1 MAGWLLL
8 VLLLGGSSRGD
19 SAALMAL
26 VPVSVFVVIWLAVV
40 RGARGVDAVI
50 WPAGVVLALVAIGLV
65 QLIPLPPAIWASL
78 GGREPLVVV
87 DHLIGTA
94 DVWRPISLSPI
105 RTWSAVFS
113 LSVPLAAI
121 LLYAGMRRSDR
132 QLIVPLLI
140 GAAAISAVFAIAQAV
155 TPDAVFLYFYR
166 YTNLGEPV
174 GLFAN
179 RNHNAVFLSTSLI
192 WMGYAATYPDSRYLP
207 PRNVRLALASAAG
220 VVIVAI
226 LINASRAG
234 LVAAALALVF
244 AATIAV
250 CRSMDGQ
257 ERGRAGGQ
265 LGARM
270 PLQVQLAGRQW
281 AIPGS
286 ALVAAVITGGVAVL
300 SLVLLLSARLPAIDR
315 VARTGMGDELR
326 LGMIPALLDMAWRHL
341 PFGTGLGAFDLAYRR
356 YEADA
361 LLMQNYI
368 NNAHDDWLQ
377 LVIEGGVPLAVLAIL
392 ACLWVLARGWQLI
405 RLGGNARGL
414 ALCICGSWL
423 IFALASLVDYPLRTP
438 TMMAVTALLGCILAT
453 ASTRDDAPAQ

>member
-1 MAGWLLL
+1 MAVWLLL

-19 SAALMAL
+19 NAALMAL

-40 RGARGVDAVI
+40 RGARGVDAI
-50 WPAGVVLALVAIGLV
+50 AWPIGVVLVLVTIGLV

-78 GGREPLVVV
+78 GGREPLVSV
-87 DHLIGTA
+87 DRLIGTA
-94 DVWRPISLSPI
+94 DVWRPISLSPV

-121 LLYAGMRRSDR
+121 LLYARMRRSDR
-132 QLIVPLLI
+132 QLVVPLLI
-140 GAAAISAVFAIAQAV
+140 GAAVISAVFAFAQAV
-155 TPDAVFLYFYR
+155 TPGAEFLYFYR

-192 WMGYAATYPDSRYLP
+192 WMGYAASHADYRYLP
-207 PRNVRLALASAAG
+207 PRNVRLVLASAAG

-244 AATIAV
+244 VALIVA

-257 ERGRAGGQ
+257 VRGQAGGAMR
-265 LGARM
+265 ARM
-270 PLQVQLAGRQW
+270 HVQLAGRQW

-300 SLVLLLSARLPAIDR
+300 SFVFLLSARLPAIDR
-315 VARTGMGDELR
+315 VAHTGLGDELR

-341 PFGTGLGAFDLAYRR
+341 PFGSGLGVFDLAYRR

-368 NNAHDDWLQ
+368 NNAHNDWLQ
-377 LVIEGGVPLAVLAIL
+377 LVIEGGVPLAVLAIV
-392 ACLWVLARGWQLI
+392 ASGWVLVRGWQLI
-405 RLGGNARGL
+405 RLGGKARGL
-414 ALCICGSWL
+414 ALCIWGSWL

-438 TMMAVTALLGCILAT
+438 MMMAVTALLGCVLAT
-453 ASTRDDAPAQ
+453 APTRGGGQTE

>member
-1 MAGWLLL
+1 MAVWLLL
-8 VLLLGGSSRGD
+8 VLMLGGSSRGD
-19 SAALMAL
+19 NAALMAL

-40 RGARGVDAVI
+40 RGARGVDGIA
-50 WPAGVVLALVAIGLV
+50 WPIGVVLVLVTIGLL

-78 GGREPLVVV
+78 GGREPLVAV
-87 DHLIGTA
+87 DRLIGTA
-94 DVWRPISLSPI
+94 DVWRPISLSPV

-121 LLYAGMRRSDR
+121 LLYARMRRSD
-132 QLIVPLLI
+132 QLLVVPLLI
-140 GAAAISAVFAIAQAV
+140 GAAVISAVFAIAQAV
-155 TPDAVFLYFYR
+155 TPGAEFLYFYR

-192 WMGYAATYPDSRYLP
+192 WMGYAASHADSRYMP

-234 LVAAALALVF
+234 LVSAALALVF
-244 AATIAV
+244 AALIAV
-250 CRSMDGQ
+250 CRSMEGP
-257 ERGRAGGQ
+257 AGGQ
-265 LGARM
+265 ARARVPM
-270 PLQVQLAGRQW
+270 RVQLAGRQW

-286 ALVAAVITGGVAVL
+286 ALAAAVITGGVAVL

-341 PFGTGLGAFDLAYRR
+341 PFGTGLGVFDLAYRR

-361 LLMQNYI
+361 LLMENYI

-377 LVIEGGVPLAVLAIL
+377 LVIEGGVPLAVLAII
-392 ACLWVLARGWQLI
+392 ASGWVLVRGGQLI
-405 RLGGNARGL
+405 RLGGKARGL
-414 ALCICGSWL
+414 ALCIWGSWL
-423 IFALASLVDYPLRTP
+423 IFGLASLVDYPLRTP
-438 TMMAVTALLGCILAT
+438 MMMAVTALLGCILAT
-453 ASTRDDAPAQ
+453 APTRGGGQTQ